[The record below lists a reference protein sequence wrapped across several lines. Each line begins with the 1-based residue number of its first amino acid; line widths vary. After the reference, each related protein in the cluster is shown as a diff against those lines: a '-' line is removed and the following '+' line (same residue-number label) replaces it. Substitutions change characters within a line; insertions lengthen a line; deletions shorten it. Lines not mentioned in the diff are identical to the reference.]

1 MEMVN
6 TPSSRENRLHAM
18 MRLLRPQQWI
28 KNFFVFGPIIFGGAL
43 FNGEALL
50 AGLVT
55 FFAFGFAASSI
66 YCFNDIH
73 DLSDDIRH
81 AEKRNRPIAAGVI
94 TVAQAYGLM
103 LLMFTLSVLVSL
115 LAGYLRIN
123 VDAVAGTCSAYNVV
137 GVILFYWLL
146 NLAYC
151 AKLKQYAIIDVCIVA
166 FGFVLRLFA
175 GGAATGIA
183 LSKWIVLM
191 TFLITLFMS
200 FAKRRDD
207 VLLMEK
213 TGEAPRKNTIRYNS
227 TFMNQ
232 ALTITASVTL
242 VCYIMY
248 TVSPEV
254 IAQFHNDS
262 LYLTSIFVLV
272 GLLRYIQVTVVD
284 KRSGNPTKVI
294 LKDHFIQLVVLAWLV
309 AFIVIIYAS

>member
-1 MEMVN
+1 MDMVN
-6 TPSSRENRLHAM
+6 TPPLHEDRLHAM

-28 KNFFVFGPIIFGGAL
+28 KNLFVFGPIIFGGAL
-43 FNGEALL
+43 FRGEALL
-50 AGLVT
+50 AGLIT
-55 FFAFGFAASSI
+55 FFAFSFAASSI

-73 DLSDDIRH
+73 DLPDDIRH
-81 AEKRNRPIAAGVI
+81 PEKCHRPIASGVV
-94 TVAQAYGLM
+94 TVGQAYGLM
-103 LLMFTLSVLVSL
+103 VLMFALSMLASL
-115 LAGYLRIN
+115 LAGHLCVTIN
-123 VDAVAGTCSAYNVV
+123 PLSGIWGACSVA
-137 GVILFYWLL
+137 GVILIYWLL
-146 NLAYC
+146 NLVYC
-151 AKLKQYAIIDVCIVA
+151 ARLKQYAIIDVCIVA

-175 GGAATGIA
+175 GGAATGIV

-207 VLLMEK
+207 VLRMEQ
-213 TGEAPRKNTIRYNS
+213 TGLPPRKNTIRYNS
-227 TFMNQ
+227 TFINQ

-309 AFIVIIYAS
+309 AFILIIYAS

>member
-1 MEMVN
+1 MKATN
-6 TPSSRENRLHAM
+6 TPSLHENRLHAM

-28 KNFFVFGPIIFGGAL
+28 KNLFVFGPVIFGGAL

-50 AGLVT
+50 AGLAT
-55 FFAFGFAASSI
+55 FFSFSFAASSI

-73 DLSDDIRH
+73 DLTDDIRH
-81 AEKRNRPIAAGVI
+81 PEKCHRPIASGVV
-94 TVAQAYGLM
+94 TVRQAYGLM
-103 LLMFTLSVLVSL
+103 VLMFVLSMLVSL
-115 LAGYLRIN
+115 LPVQLRAAEVPSSGYWS
-123 VDAVAGTCSAYNVV
+123 TCSVAA
-137 GVILFYWLL
+137 VILFYWLL

-151 AKLKQYAIIDVCIVA
+151 ARLKQFAIIDVCIVA

-175 GGAATGIA
+175 GGAATGIV

-207 VLLMEK
+207 VLRMEQ
-213 TGEAPRKNTIRYNS
+213 TGLPPRKNTIRYNS
-227 TFMNQ
+227 TFINQ

-284 KRSGNPTKVI
+284 KHSGNPTKVI

-309 AFIVIIYAS
+309 AFILIIYVL